1 MAGQRDSPII
11 GLDSSTIDFPVSVWQ
26 HHHADINRHFQSIQL
41 WPLPLRTNTRRYRK
55 IPYGNEIF
63 LLGDATVTHQIHLHW
78 IWILFATATPLCSV
92 HHQRQRPPPPPKP
105 PPPPSSTPPSLTPPL
120 IAPQRGSHTHSSPWP
135 FSFVARVTHSLTA
148 SDINNVGP
156 KPANKQSNFPNG
168 GPIHIP
174 GFCLPKALQ
183 PILPIFLQ
191 DTRKQHKLT
200 GSKSYLKIPLLGD
213 TFFTSA
219 INPGSP
225 VRSLAAFRAPI
236 KSLAGSEVHF

>member
-1 MAGQRDSPII
+1 MQPPPTPPAPPPCSHVPPPMAGQRDSPII

-120 IAPQRGSHTHSSPWP
+120 IAPQCGSHTHSSPWP

-148 SDINNVGP
+148 LDINNVGP
-156 KPANKQSNFPNG
+156 KPANKQSLNAHEPEKGEG
-168 GPIHIP
+168 G
-174 GFCLPKALQ
+174 GNE
-183 PILPIFLQ
+183 
-191 DTRKQHKLT
+191 
-200 GSKSYLKIPLLGD
+200 
-213 TFFTSA
+213 FTTSSTPSSGGLRGQG
-219 INPGSP
+219 ICHE
-225 VRSLAAFRAPI
+225 L
-236 KSLAGSEVHF
+236 